1 MAVPMLTFSGWLH
14 RHLPQSRCCVSMK
27 KSSRWLLK
35 MLYIGERLEGQCLDV
50 TDKMGRS
57 LLQSSADGL
66 CDCDQELALWV
77 LNWAIYKT
85 VSDLFFRA
93 VFIKNSS
100 VQKKKKKK
108 NSSVQW
114 VLEHLGAWK
123 KYPAHTHCQYFSFR
137 LRNLSRW
144 EQGCALGWADKQP
157 RDYDYKAS
165 DFFFFKYHNAFKCKM
180 LWV

>member
-1 MAVPMLTFSGWLH
+1 
-14 RHLPQSRCCVSMK
+14 
-27 KSSRWLLK
+27 

-108 NSSVQW
+108 RIQASS
-114 VLEHLGAWK
+114 E
-123 KYPAHTHCQYFSFR
+123 S
-137 LRNLSRW
+137 
-144 EQGCALGWADKQP
+144 
-157 RDYDYKAS
+157 
-165 DFFFFKYHNAFKCKM
+165 
-180 LWV
+180 

>member
-1 MAVPMLTFSGWLH
+1 
-14 RHLPQSRCCVSMK
+14 
-27 KSSRWLLK
+27 

-85 VSDLFFRA
+85 VSDLFWA
-93 VFIKNSS
+93 IFI
-100 VQKKKKKK
+100 K

-144 EQGCALGWADKQP
+144 EQGGALGWADKQH

-165 DFFFFKYHNAFKCKM
+165 DFFFFKYPNAFKCKM
-180 LWV
+180 WLEANLILVSRCQNSDVKIRWFFTLKQKMVTNHLW